1 VILLPG
7 RGPDVRNVTVPFKYL
22 RRYKSH
28 IANLT
33 TPLALAIS
41 VLWTGTAIADV
52 GSDNWGTVWGAR
64 GSSYDQSYGRSL
76 GRQWESQPPKG
87 YPTLSKSNIAPIQAA
102 IKYYQAIVTNGGW
115 KPLPMIKLRAGVRH
129 QAVVLLR
136 RHLELTRDL
145 RSGSGYSK
153 LYGYYLTEAVKHFQI
168 RHGLTPTGIVNK
180 STILALNVPAKARL
194 RQLQTNLARLRT
206 LSRSV
211 AKKYVVVNIPAAQ
224 IEAIENNQVV
234 SRHAAVVGK
243 VDRRTP
249 ILRSQIH
256 QINFNPYW
264 HIPQSIVR
272 KDLVPKA
279 KLYARRGK
287 DILSEYRIDAYSG
300 NRKLDPRKINWN
312 SSAVYGYAYRQQPWK
327 DNSMGFVKINFHNA
341 HSVYMHDTPSKSLFS
356 RNFRAHSSGCVRVQ
370 NVKQLVSWLLKAN
383 QGWDVGKVT
392 QMEQTGAR
400 KDVSLKRR
408 VPVYFVYVTA
418 WATKDG
424 TVNFRRDLYGRDR
437 VGATASAY

>member
-1 VILLPG
+1 MFLLPG

-22 RRYKSH
+22 RRYNDQNPK
-28 IANLT
+28 LT
-33 TPLALAIS
+33 APLALAFA
-41 VLWTGTAIADV
+41 VLCTGTSSADV
-52 GSDNWGTVWGAR
+52 GSEDWGKTWNAR
-64 GSSYDQSYGRSL
+64 GSSYEQSFDRSIGRKL
-76 GRQWESQPPKG
+76 ESQPAKG
-87 YPTLSKSNIAPIQAA
+87 YPTLSKSNIAPLQAT
-102 IKYYQAIVTNGGW
+102 IKHYHAIVVRGGW
-115 KPLPMIKLRAGVRH
+115 KPLPMMKLRAGVRH
-129 QAVVLLR
+129 HAVVVLR
-136 RHLELTRDL
+136 RRLELTRDL
-145 RSGSGYSK
+145 QAGSGYSK
-153 LYGYYLTEAVKHFQI
+153 LYGYYLTEAVKRYQH
-168 RHGLTPTGIVNK
+168 RNGLTPTGVVNK
-180 STILALNVPAKARL
+180 PTIMALNVSAKVRL
-194 RQLQTNLARLRT
+194 NQLKTNLARLRT
-206 LSRSV
+206 LTRSA
-211 AKKYVVVNIPAAQ
+211 AKKYVMVNIPAAQ
-224 IEAIENNQVV
+224 IEAVQSDQVV

-249 ILRSQIH
+249 ILRSKIH

-279 KLYARRGK
+279 KMYARRGK

-370 NVKQLVSWLLKAN
+370 NVKQLVSWLLEAN
-383 QGWDVGKVT
+383 GGWDVGKVT
-392 QMEQTGAR
+392 QMKQTGVR
-400 KDVSLKRR
+400 KDVGLNRR

>member
-1 VILLPG
+1 MPI
-7 RGPDVRNVTVPFKYL
+7 KYL

-28 IANLT
+28 IVSLS
-33 TPLALAIS
+33 AITIA
-41 VLWTGTAIADV
+41 VMWTGSAVADV
-52 GSDNWGTVWGAR
+52 SSENWGKVWNAR
-64 GSSYDQSYGRSL
+64 GSAYTQSYGRAPA
-76 GRQWESQPPKG
+76 RKWEAQPPKG
-87 YPTLSKSNIAPIQAA
+87 YPTLSKSNLAPLQGA
-102 IKYYQAIVTNGGW
+102 IKYYSSIVARGGW
-115 KPLPMIKLRAGVRH
+115 QPLPMMKLRAGVRH

-136 RHLELTRDL
+136 QRLFMTRDL
-145 RSGSGYSK
+145 QQGNGNSRMF
-153 LYGYYLTEAVKHFQI
+153 GYYLTEAVKRFQI
-168 RHGLTPTGIVNK
+168 RNGLTPTGVLGK
-180 STILALNVPAKARL
+180 STIMALNVPAKARL
-194 RQLQTNLARLRT
+194 RQLKTNLARLRT
-206 LSRSV
+206 LSKSA
-211 AKKYVVVNIPAAQ
+211 AKKYVVVNIPAAE
-224 IEAIENNQVV
+224 IEAINSDQVV

-249 ILRSQIH
+249 LLRSNIH
-256 QINFNPYW
+256 QVNFNPYW

-279 KLYARRGK
+279 KQYARRGK

-312 SSAVYGYAYRQQPWK
+312 SSAVYSYAYRQQPWK

-370 NVKQLVSWLLKAN
+370 NVKQLVSWLLESN
-383 QGWDVGKVT
+383 GGWNEGKVA

-400 KDVSLKRR
+400 KDINLKRR
-408 VPVYFVYVTA
+408 VPVYFVYITA

-424 TVNFRRDLYGRDR
+424 TVNFRRDLYGRDHA
-437 VGATASAY
+437 GALASAY